1 MSKAII
7 LVAFGSAHLDGIK
20 NSILLLEEE
29 YKNRFNNE
37 YLVITAFTS
46 KRVIQLLKERYNV
59 YIPHLTEVLFKL
71 ANNGYDDVIVQPLH
85 MISGRGYEEVKKTI
99 DEYRY
104 SFKTLVLKQGLL
116 FSDKDISKLVNELAD
131 SIKKGPILLAGHG
144 SKSDSNE
151 VYYKIQSIL
160 DSKLDS
166 RVYLATIDGEAT
178 IEDAIKEMHKD
189 RISEVTI
196 EFLFII
202 PGKHI
207 VDDICYGNS
216 SWKAAIERAGIKVN
230 LSKTSLLQQM
240 GIRKIFTDKLD

>member
-7 LVAFGSAHLDGIK
+7 LVAFGSAHIDGIK

-116 FSDKDISKLVNELAD
+116 FSDKDIS
-131 SIKKGPILLAGHG
+131 
-144 SKSDSNE
+144 
-151 VYYKIQSIL
+151 
-160 DSKLDS
+160 
-166 RVYLATIDGEAT
+166 
-178 IEDAIKEMHKD
+178 
-189 RISEVTI
+189 
-196 EFLFII
+196 
-202 PGKHI
+202 
-207 VDDICYGNS
+207 
-216 SWKAAIERAGIKVN
+216 
-230 LSKTSLLQQM
+230 
-240 GIRKIFTDKLD
+240 